1 MKREFMIGEV
11 AELLG
16 ISKDT
21 LRIYEEK
28 GLVVPRRDENDFRRY
43 SEDDLYRLIPIMF
56 YRGSS
61 LTMKEVGVLMQMSG
75 ADAKRQLILRQIGT
89 EERALQEHRRNLS
102 RLKVALAYYNWDD
115 MDSDRY
121 ELTSMPVFYIVS
133 EKHQEMT
140 DTVQDWFR
148 LRQYDKDLAL
158 SYLNGEYDLRK
169 SLKTPKSCYLILAKD
184 EISYVKETEMGFQ
197 RETIGGMQALHTIVI
212 VRGPLPEQGH
222 IEALVKRAKQMGVVL
237 AGQLYA
243 HFLWSYEENGEIVYA
258 IQMYAPIEEQS
269 KTMENRGH
277 KEIR

>member
-28 GLVVPRRDENDFRRY
+28 GLVIPGRDENGFRRY
-43 SEDDLYRLIPIMF
+43 CVDDLYKLISIMF

-61 LTMKEVGVLMQMSG
+61 LTMKEVGVLMQMNG
-75 ADAKRQLILRQIGT
+75 ADAKRQLILRQIR
-89 EERALQEHRRNLS
+89 EEEQALQEHRRNLS
-102 RLKVALAYYNWDD
+102 RLKVALAYYDWGHR
-115 MDSDRY
+115 DSGHY
-121 ELTSMPVFYIVS
+121 ELISMPVFYIVS

-148 LRQYDKDLAL
+148 LRRYDKDLAL
-158 SYLNGEYDLRK
+158 SYLNGEYDLNVSMGVPR
-169 SLKTPKSCYLILAKD
+169 SCYLILAKD
-184 EISYVKETEMGFQ
+184 EISYVKETAVGFQ
-197 RETIGGMQALHTIVI
+197 REMIGGMQALHTIVI
-212 VRGPLPEQGH
+212 VKGPLPEQGH
-222 IEALVKRAKQMGVVL
+222 VEAFVEQAKQMDVVL

-243 HFLWSYEENGEIVYA
+243 HFLWSYEENGEIAYA